1 MKEIRLRGVNP
12 PPELPRAELT
22 PKHMSESQYAVKLP
36 FSTDEV
42 PLTGKDLPR

>member
-1 MKEIRLRGVNP
+1 MKEIRQRGVNP

-22 PKHMSESQYAVKLP
+22 PKHMSESHYAVKLP

-42 PLTGKDLPR
+42 HLRFLPLT